1 VRRLLI
7 WQKPRVHILTLVLA
21 GFVVPYARKNSSAV
35 FLGTHFMFSLIATAH
50 AAEEA
55 GIHVALKPYIVGE
68 LFGVPIT
75 ATLITTWLT
84 MLILIIGAYFV
95 SRKPTLIP
103 SKIQSMA
110 EFVVGGVYNYMSDV
124 LESRTLALKYFPVV
138 VTIFIFVLALN
149 WVGLLPGVT
158 AIGFNHDGHFTPLL
172 YPANTDLNI
181 TIAFAIVAFLTIE
194 IAGMV
199 ALGTFKYIGKFIN
212 FHSPLAFIIGL
223 IELISEVARLVSF
236 SFRLFGNIFAGKTL
250 LVVVMFFVPYIAPV
264 PLYAFELFVGF
275 IQAFVFA
282 VLTLFFIKLAV
293 AEPH

>member
-1 VRRLLI
+1 MLLNKIRLITQLHFQFFVFCVTI
-7 WQKPRVHILTLVLA
+7 RAQKQLWRVFLVL
-21 GFVVPYARKNSSAV
+21 SI
-35 FLGTHFMFSLIATAH
+35 MFSLINTAY
-50 AAEEA
+50 AAEE

-68 LFGVPIT
+68 LYGVPIT
-75 ATLITTWLT
+75 ATLITTWIT
-84 MLILIIGAYFV
+84 MILLIAGAFFV
-95 SRKPTLIP
+95 SRKPSIIP
-103 SKIQSMA
+103 KRVQSIA
-110 EFVVGGVYNYMSDV
+110 ELVVGGVYDYMSDV
-124 LESRTLALKYFPVV
+124 LESRKLALTYFPVV
-138 VTIFIFVLALN
+138 ITIFIFVLALN
-149 WVGLLPGVT
+149 WIGLLPGVT
-158 AIGFNHDGHFTPLL
+158 AIGLTDAAGHFTPLL

-223 IELISEVARLVSF
+223 IELISEMARLVSF

>member
-1 VRRLLI
+1 
-7 WQKPRVHILTLVLA
+7 
-21 GFVVPYARKNSSAV
+21 
-35 FLGTHFMFSLIATAH
+35 MFSLINTAH
-50 AAEEA
+50 AASEG
-55 GIHVALKPYIVGE
+55 GISVALKPYIVGE

-75 ATLITTWLT
+75 ATLITTWIT
-84 MLILIIGAYFV
+84 MILLIAGAYFV
-95 SRKPTLIP
+95 TRKTNLVP
-103 SKIQSMA
+103 KRIQSIA
-110 EFVVGGVYNYMSDV
+110 ELVVGGVYDYMSDV
-124 LESRTLALKYFPVV
+124 LESRKLALKYFPVV
-138 VTIFIFVLALN
+138 ITIFIFVLALN

-158 AIGFNHDGHFTPLL
+158 AVGLTDAEGHFTPLL

-223 IELISEVARLVSF
+223 IELISEMARLVSF

>member
-1 VRRLLI
+1 
-7 WQKPRVHILTLVLA
+7 
-21 GFVVPYARKNSSAV
+21 
-35 FLGTHFMFSLIATAH
+35 MFSLINTAY
-50 AAEEA
+50 AAEE
-55 GIHVALKPYIVGE
+55 GIKVALKPYIVGE
-68 LFGVPIT
+68 LYGVPIT
-75 ATLITTWLT
+75 ATLITTWIT
-84 MLILIIGAYFV
+84 MIILIAGAFFV
-95 SRKPTLIP
+95 SRKPSIIP
-103 SKIQSMA
+103 KRVQSIA
-110 EFVVGGVYNYMSDV
+110 ELVVGGVYDYMSDV
-124 LESRTLALKYFPVV
+124 LESRKLALTYFPVV
-138 VTIFIFVLALN
+138 ITIFIFVLALN
-149 WVGLLPGVT
+149 WIGLLPGVT
-158 AIGFNHDGHFTPLL
+158 AIGLTDASGHFTPLL

-223 IELISEVARLVSF
+223 IELISEMARLVSF